1 MTIYHRFIHFINT
14 WLQPGAKKDPERKPF
29 QRLFSEAKTV
39 ETVFCVLLLE
49 HRAEARC

>member
-1 MTIYHRFIHFINT
+1 MRTYQGFIHSINT
-14 WLQPGAKKDPERKPF
+14 WLQPGAKKNPERKPF

-49 HRAEARC
+49 HRAEA